1 MHEEQWLRTPQ
12 AAIAC
17 GLSERTLK
25 RLRDEILEKGV
36 HYQPGFSA
44 NAAIT
49 WEIHGVREKLAYRGM
64 IQRKAAEVIRE
75 ELQEVGG

>member
-1 MHEEQWLRTPQ
+1 MQRQWLRTPQ

-17 GLSERTLK
+17 GVSEKTLK
-25 RLRDEILEKGV
+25 RLRDEVLEKGV

-49 WEIHGVREKLAYRGM
+49 WEIYGVREKLAYRGL
-64 IQRKAAEVIRE
+64 IQRKAAEVIKQQLLE
-75 ELQEVGG
+75 AV

>member
-1 MHEEQWLRTPQ
+1 MNALRMSNSLNRALLAALACLALWSGFSVGAQYEE
-12 AAIAC
+12 
-17 GLSERTLK
+17 
-25 RLRDEILEKGV
+25 GV
-36 HYQPGFSA
+36 HYQPGFST

-75 ELQEVGG
+75 QVGA